1 MPNKNRYERQFFAA
15 LQDIFVGAKVEGD
28 SGFVNLMRI
37 KARYYEQGVFPH
49 LKADIDTALIP
60 FPDFREELFDK
71 LYTFFSRYFSE
82 SGSIYFRHTP
92 NHQNIYEKVYT
103 DDRDVMLF
111 WKTHMLYYVKTD
123 RIFTSL
129 RVEVDD
135 LVFFFDAGQ
144 MKLKRA
150 NEKREVIYSF
160 VQKAQDG
167 LLHFSVEYSERGKT
181 TKVDDILREL
191 KQAGVKLEE
200 DTLTRAFRVFE
211 KQSEVDF
218 FINKNARAFL
228 EEQFDLWMYQYLFAG
243 QNVWRAERLAQLQT
257 LKEIANKIITFI
269 AQLKTNWCASGTNPN
284 LCATAI
290 M

>member
-1 MPNKNRYERQFFAA
+1 
-15 LQDIFVGAKVEGD
+15 
-28 SGFVNLMRI
+28 
-37 KARYYEQGVFPH
+37 
-49 LKADIDTALIP
+49 
-60 FPDFREELFDK
+60 
-71 LYTFFSRYFSE
+71 
-82 SGSIYFRHTP
+82 
-92 NHQNIYEKVYT
+92 
-103 DDRDVMLF
+103 
-111 WKTHMLYYVKTD
+111 
-123 RIFTSL
+123 
-129 RVEVDD
+129 
-135 LVFFFDAGQ
+135 
-144 MKLKRA
+144 
-150 NEKREVIYSF
+150 

-257 LKEIANKIITFI
+257 LKEIACKIIAFI
-269 AQLKTNWCASGTNPN
+269 AQFEDELVRIWNKPKFVRNSHYVITLDKISDETLLDKLLNHPGMAAQIQEWVELGMVESGFDPNFLKEKDLTGEIRHRHYQFLPFDTRYFPDLELRILALFDDLDQALDGWLIHSENYQALSTINKKFQKQVNCIHIDPPYNTETSGFYYVNTFSHSSWLTMMENRILASSQSV
-284 LCATAI
+284 
-290 M
+290 

>member
-1 MPNKNRYERQFFAA
+1 MR
-15 LQDIFVGAKVEGD
+15 DIFVGAKVEGD
-28 SGFVNLMRI
+28 SGFINLMRI

-49 LKADIDTALIP
+49 LKADIDTALSP

-92 NHQNIYEKVYT
+92 LHQNIYEKVYT

-135 LVFFFDAGQ
+135 QGFYFDAGQ
-144 MKLKRA
+144 MTLKRA

-160 VQKAQDG
+160 RKVESDG
-167 LLHFSVEYSERGKT
+167 TLTFDVSYSERGKT
-181 TKVDDILREL
+181 TKMDEFLREL
-191 KQAGVKLEE
+191 NQPPAL
-200 DTLTRAFRVFE
+200 
-211 KQSEVDF
+211 S
-218 FINKNARAFL
+218 
-228 EEQFDLWMYQYLFAG
+228 
-243 QNVWRAERLAQLQT
+243 
-257 LKEIANKIITFI
+257 
-269 AQLKTNWCASGTNPN
+269 
-284 LCATAI
+284 
-290 M
+290 